1 MKRLNSKGLTL
12 VELTIAIALFT
23 ILSSFLLFD
32 ITNQKTFADFEST
45 QDLIFVTVKEAQ
57 NLAMATRTESY
68 GVHFETDRFVLFQ
81 GSTYNPGDASNLV
94 TALGSNLTIDSITL
108 PSGDII
114 FSPLI
119 GEAVSQGSFVL
130 KDTGGSETKTFTI
143 NQFGAIDVN

>member
-12 VELTIAIALFT
+12 VELTVAIALFT

-32 ITNQKTFADFEST
+32 ITSQKTFADFEST
-45 QDLIFVTVKEAQ
+45 EDLIFVTVKEAQ

-68 GVHFETDRFVLFQ
+68 GVRFETDRFVLFQ

>member
-68 GVHFETDRFVLFQ
+68 GVHFETDRYVLFQ
-81 GSTYNPGDASNLV
+81 GSTYNPADPSNLE
-94 TALGSNLTIDSITL
+94 TTLDSNLTISSVTL
-108 PSGDII
+108 PSGNII
-114 FSPLI
+114 FFPLI
-119 GEAVSQGSFVL
+119 GEAGSPGSFVL
-130 KDTGGSETKTFTI
+130 KDAAGAKTFTI
-143 NQFGAIDVN
+143 NQFGAINVN